1 MALAIDGPSEVPLVG
16 ALLHKRFLV
25 QTSQARAGR
34 DRILPISLSV
44 SVALVVLLVLLGA
57 NPLSSATAV
66 ELRARRH
73 MVPFGHRTCT
83 TCRCSIHDVHR
94 FSPCI
99 VCMCCIR
106 RIVTVHIHD
115 KLVTYLLCPLNP
127 MWRSTRCRN
136 RLGQSRLSVLDV
148 FPKYLD

>member
-1 MALAIDGPSEVPLVG
+1 MAPAIDRPSEVPPVG

-25 QTSQARAGR
+25 QTSQARAGKDQR
-34 DRILPISLSV
+34 FPISLSV

-66 ELRARRH
+66 ELRARRD

-106 RIVTVHIHD
+106 RIVAVHIHD
-115 KLVTYLLCPLNP
+115 KLGTYLLCPMNP
-127 MWRSTRCRN
+127 M
-136 RLGQSRLSVLDV
+136 
-148 FPKYLD
+148 